1 MSVCAPLPEWL
12 VNLYALYSLEW
23 EESDVEEDNVFDLC
37 CAKCG
42 VKLFARCYAYW
53 DQSSNGIAGWR
64 LRRASN
70 TDHRVGTGYFVREG
84 ALLDEWLTAVEQV
97 EARWP

>member
-1 MSVCAPLPEWL
+1 MANNHSRPWEKLPEAVL
-12 VNLYALYSLEW
+12 NLLELN
-23 EESDVEEDNVFDLC
+23 SM
-37 CAKCG
+37 
-42 VKLFARCYAYW
+42 YAYW

>member
-42 VKLFARCYAYW
+42 VKL
-53 DQSSNGIAGWR
+53 IAGCYVYPGVAMQAYLR
-64 LRRASN
+64 LAEFYVE
-70 TDHRVGTGYFVREG
+70 DAAAMGRVHVRHQCK
-84 ALLDEWLTAVEQV
+84 T
-97 EARWP
+97 